1 MHACVTMMRMHLGS
15 ALLLGM
21 AMAQLGSGADAG
33 YLDPAV
39 CAGCHRQIAEE
50 YARTAMGRSFRP
62 AGAGAGLSEFDGSKL
77 DHLESRERFTAER
90 RDGKYYVRRFQT
102 GPDGKDRNSR
112 EVRVDYIIGSGNRA
126 RSYLHR
132 TSSNRLVEFPVTWY
146 PENGGHWGMS
156 PAYDRPGHPGFSRE
170 IPYRCMFCH
179 NGYPEIEQR
188 AAEWEGAS
196 EFPSRLPEGIDCQR
210 CHGPGRSHVEAA
222 RKGSGSEAVRR
233 AIVNPA
239 RLGPER
245 QLEVC
250 MQCHLE
256 TTSMELP
263 GAVMRHAREVEL
275 APGQSMEHKDLEIT
289 AVAARH
295 DGRRGV
301 FDRTWRSAIGYIVKC
316 AQASVYY
323 AGDTAYFS
331 GFEEIGRRL
340 HPDVALLPIA
350 GYEPP
355 SQRADHMSPLDALQA
370 FQDLGAKLLVPVA
383 YGEFPLGYEPLDE
396 PLTWLARLCRERGLG
411 ERLVVLRPG
420 ETCQVHGRPLEGPA
434 TPDRP

>member
-1 MHACVTMMRMHLGS
+1 MILQSDDDWQRQVIERAKELDHEHRRRVRPASESSLARVLSLRLLRAVTGRLLTRPVRAHAREVAHTAQGHIAVTFVGHASVMLTTQRSRLLIDPFLGEF
-15 ALLLGM
+15 LLG
-21 AMAQLGSGADAG
+21 ARRRQAAALAKSDVSDADFVLISHA
-33 YLDPAV
+33 
-39 CAGCHRQIAEE
+39 HRD
-50 YARTAMGRSFRP
+50 RLHLPTLRK
-62 AGAGAGLSEFDGSKL
+62 LS
-77 DHLESRERFTAER
+77 
-90 RDGKYYVRRFQT
+90 
-102 GPDGKDRNSR
+102 
-112 EVRVDYIIGSGNRA
+112 
-126 RSYLHR
+126 
-132 TSSNRLVEFPVTWY
+132 
-146 PENGGHWGMS
+146 
-156 PAYDRPGHPGFSRE
+156 
-170 IPYRCMFCH
+170 
-179 NGYPEIEQR
+179 
-188 AAEWEGAS
+188 
-196 EFPSRLPEGIDCQR
+196 
-210 CHGPGRSHVEAA
+210 
-222 RKGSGSEAVRR
+222 RR
-233 AIVNPA
+233 AVIVVPP
-239 RLGPER
+239 RCGSLVRGLGF
-245 QLEVC
+245 
-250 MQCHLE
+250 
-256 TTSMELP
+256 
-263 GAVMRHAREVEL
+263 AREVEL

-420 ETCQVHGRPLEGPA
+420 ETCQVHGRPLESPA